1 MNYAL
6 IMAGGAGTRLWPLSR
21 EQHSKPALSLY
32 SEQSMFQIAVE
43 RLAPLFTFE
52 QIMVVASKNHIAD
65 LSAQVPQ
72 IPPENYIVEPEG
84 RGTASAIGLAAIH
97 LAQRDPDATMA
108 VLTADHHIGKAD
120 VFREVV
126 QAALE
131 FAQQEYIVTLGIRP
145 TWPSTDYG
153 YIEQNGL
160 VGTAN
165 GYKAYQAQRFVEKPN
180 LNNAQTMLSLGNYSW
195 NSGMFIWKVSVIMAE
210 IRQQMP
216 ELYSNL
222 QRIADLIGKPEYE
235 QELLPIWSA
244 IIKQTIDYGV
254 MEHAKNVLVIPAD
267 MDWMDVGTWMS
278 LKSLLP
284 SDDKAN
290 SIKGDVIL
298 RDSVNTLVIGS
309 TRLITGLGL
318 KDLIIIDTPDALMI
332 CDINQA
338 GDVREL
344 VKTLKEQGRQDL
356 V

>member
-1 MNYAL
+1 
-6 IMAGGAGTRLWPLSR
+6 
-21 EQHSKPALSLY
+21 
-32 SEQSMFQIAVE
+32 
-43 RLAPLFTFE
+43 
-52 QIMVVASKNHIAD
+52 
-65 LSAQVPQ
+65 VPQ

-97 LAQRDPDATMA
+97 LAERDPDATMA

-165 GYKAYQAQRFVEKPN
+165 GYKAYLAQRFVEKPN

-216 ELYSNL
+216 ELYSSL
-222 QRIADLIGKPEYE
+222 KRIADLIGKPEYE

-244 IIKQTIDYGV
+244 IVKQTIDYGV
-254 MEHAKNVLVIPAD
+254 MEHARNVLVIPAD

-298 RDSVNTLVIGS
+298 RDSVNTLVMGS